1 MKVVILCA
9 GLGTRLNSKKPK
21 GLIKINNKT
30 LLDKCVEGFLS
41 NGIKK
46 KDIFFATGFKRKLIE
61 TKFGKKYNYAFNNKF
76 KKTNMVY
83 SLFTALKKITNS
95 DVIITYSDI
104 IYKSSNINKLI
115 KNQYDISTLIDF
127 NWKPMWKK
135 KNKLQEDSESLRI
148 KDKKIIELG
157 KPTTNIRNID
167 GRYVGIIRFSKKK
180 LKKIKDIY
188 RLSLKINKRKF
199 EKMDMTNFLNFL
211 IQNNFEVHSV
221 KLSGKWNEYDD
232 LVDLNYKYNKI

>member
-1 MKVVILCA
+1 M
-9 GLGTRLNSKKPK
+9 
-21 GLIKINNKT
+21 
-30 LLDKCVEGFLS
+30 E
-41 NGIKK
+41 
-46 KDIFFATGFKRKLIE
+46 
-61 TKFGKKYNYAFNNKF
+61 
-76 KKTNMVY
+76 
-83 SLFTALKKITNS
+83 
-95 DVIITYSDI
+95 
-104 IYKSSNINKLI
+104 
-115 KNQYDISTLIDF
+115 
-127 NWKPMWKK
+127 K

-221 KLSGKWNEYDD
+221 KLLGKWNEYDD